1 MQDIISQ
8 IKKKWQTVAILIFMV
23 VAIVFSV
30 STFIPAKYSSQVK
43 MIIIQSHRSE
53 NVDAFSA
60 AKSAEY
66 LSNIVSNVVFTES
79 FIRDM
84 LDAPFEVKKNSS
96 YSSEERMK
104 IWEKTVDVKKE
115 NNTGILT
122 ITVFNISRDEAE
134 RIAESITWGLNT
146 RGSKYHGGGD
156 SIEIKTVDGPIT
168 SEKPVTPN
176 VLLNTL
182 LALIVGAIGAISVV
196 HFFDDFELVLF
207 RKREFNEDDLESQ
220 DKSVKKIVANLE
232 QIRENLK
239 KQKSA
244 PLAMEDY
251 SIEKFDDK
259 NDLEFEGIVKIEETP
274 FIEELQKDEIIQEEK
289 IEKTIVEEKPVEK
302 GKTEIV
308 KNSSVKKAEAPKNLP
323 IFKEEKL
330 VEKAEVKAVEKKVDK
345 GFITMEELNQE
356 AEKMGLTDNK
366 KEDNSKYEASG
377 EEVKERLNKLL
388 RGEL

>member
-1 MQDIISQ
+1 
-8 IKKKWQTVAILIFMV
+8 
-23 VAIVFSV
+23 
-30 STFIPAKYSSQVK
+30 
-43 MIIIQSHRSE
+43 
-53 NVDAFSA
+53 
-60 AKSAEY
+60 
-66 LSNIVSNVVFTES
+66 
-79 FIRDM
+79 
-84 LDAPFEVKKNSS
+84 
-96 YSSEERMK
+96 
-104 IWEKTVDVKKE
+104 
-115 NNTGILT
+115 
-122 ITVFNISRDEAE
+122 
-134 RIAESITWGLNT
+134 
-146 RGSKYHGGGD
+146 
-156 SIEIKTVDGPIT
+156 
-168 SEKPVTPN
+168 
-176 VLLNTL
+176 
-182 LALIVGAIGAISVV
+182 VGAIGAISVV